1 MNSSSFFSE
10 PSAFIAVYGIGCFV
24 FIIYLTS
31 IFITFPL
38 YVYVHRL
45 NRKSEKS
52 NYFYPITK
60 HFYSVMC
67 SMQFYSY
74 VTISIALIAW
84 LFFELTAAGSVLIV
98 SLFFAYS
105 VAVIVTSVQ
114 NVLLFVLALRRF
126 MILFLPNFKKVISI
140 DAKSFKIWLRVMYVG
155 YTLVQVSSK
164 VVKVFCGT
172 DSIAQNALL
181 KRKNHSKNE
190 ENLHEAYEDCSAT
203 TDMIYV
209 RIYIAGDVLVM
220 LAAVLYVIMFIKI
233 RKWSKMTS
241 DSLNNPEK
249 YLFYQTLLIVIAKL
263 LAMTIIL
270 ILFYEGRDS
279 SDAVFATFVFSDIA
293 TTPFVI
299 QGSYLLCNRSNVDTI
314 LSIQFKKMKTWN
326 MIICGSGSVSE
337 GRQRR
342 REFKRKIIEAKRKA
356 EDLLRGDKTISKLAV
371 NVIPIHFIQRRVEN
385 IN

>member
-1 MNSSSFFSE
+1 
-10 PSAFIAVYGIGCFV
+10 
-24 FIIYLTS
+24 
-31 IFITFPL
+31 
-38 YVYVHRL
+38 
-45 NRKSEKS
+45 
-52 NYFYPITK
+52 
-60 HFYSVMC
+60 
-67 SMQFYSY
+67 
-74 VTISIALIAW
+74 
-84 LFFELTAAGSVLIV
+84 
-98 SLFFAYS
+98 
-105 VAVIVTSVQ
+105 
-114 NVLLFVLALRRF
+114 
-126 MILFLPNFKKVISI
+126 
-140 DAKSFKIWLRVMYVG
+140 MYVG

-279 SDAVFATFVFSDIA
+279 SDAVT
-293 TTPFVI
+293 
-299 QGSYLLCNRSNVDTI
+299 
-314 LSIQFKKMKTWN
+314 KK
-326 MIICGSGSVSE
+326 
-337 GRQRR
+337 
-342 REFKRKIIEAKRKA
+342 
-356 EDLLRGDKTISKLAV
+356 
-371 NVIPIHFIQRRVEN
+371 
-385 IN
+385 